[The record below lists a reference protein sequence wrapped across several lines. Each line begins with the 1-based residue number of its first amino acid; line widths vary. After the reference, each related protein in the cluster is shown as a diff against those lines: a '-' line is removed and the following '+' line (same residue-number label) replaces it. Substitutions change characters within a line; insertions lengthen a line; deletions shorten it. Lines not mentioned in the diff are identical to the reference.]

1 MLFHTAACREVWEF
15 LSAWSELYGITA
27 DAGFLRSVS
36 QKIQGAN
43 NSVRRYGQTYIT
55 IYVLLAQESGLPNT
69 AGCQCRDLQQMP
81 SCVKHLGVSCQQYKV
96 DKGCSSMCLS
106 NSLKLTAHACFP
118 RAMGDI
124 VEEMDSHRRKSFA
137 LLTRKGADGRA
148 EGDYSEHPP
157 LSRASRS
164 FSRVRA
170 LLYLPQVHEEPTVM
184 TVFVPHVHEK
194 LH

>member
-43 NSVRRYGQTYIT
+43 NSVRRSGHTYIT
-55 IYVLLAQESGLPNT
+55 ICVLLAQESVLPKSV
-69 AGCQCRDLQQMP
+69 GDHCRDLQQMP
-81 SCVKHLGVSCQQYKV
+81 SCVKHLGVSCRQYSI
-96 DKGCSSMCLS
+96 DKLCSSMCLS
-106 NSLKLTAHACFP
+106 DSLKLTALACFP

-124 VEEMDSHRRKSFA
+124 VEEMDSHRRKSFG
-137 LLTRKGADGRA
+137 LLARKGADGRA
-148 EGDYSEHPP
+148 EGDYSEQPP

-170 LLYLPQVHEEPTVM
+170 LLYLPHFHEKSTVM
-184 TVFVPHVHEK
+184 TVPVPHLHEV